1 MVRKK
6 IHIKKITQPIAASDF
21 PFTTVNIIKFI
32 EDIIKIF
39 IPVFKNKDPEAPPPS
54 TGTTMPTTTNT
65 SSSS

>member
-6 IHIKKITQPIAASDF
+6 IHINKITQPIVASDF
-21 PFTTVNIIKFI
+21 PFTTINIIKFI

-54 TGTTMPTTTNT
+54 SGTTTTTTT